1 MGRWRA
7 EGVTEGLLART
18 TRKTVLKARQLHKT
32 MSKPEVM
39 LWQHLRK
46 KPLGIRFRRQHP
58 IGSYILDFYCPSEK
72 LAIEVDRMA
81 HDRGNR
87 PECDERRERDLSVQG
102 VETIRILAQDVLRDP
117 QNVAD
122 RILRYIQ
129 SLR

>member
-7 EGVTEGLLART
+7 KGVAEGQLART
-18 TRKTVLKARQLHKT
+18 TKKTVLKARQLRKT

-46 KPLGIRFRRQHP
+46 KPLGIKFRRQHP

-87 PECDERRERDLSVQG
+87 PERDERCERDLSVQG
-102 VETIRILAQDVLRDP
+102 VETIRILAQDVLLDP
-117 QNVAD
+117 QDVAD

-129 SLR
+129 RLR